1 VYGNSKENL
10 GQGAASQPGR
20 SKRFMNPTDV
30 SDNPH
35 ALLSQVSL
43 TSTPLSSL
51 NHAIRLQM
59 SGIIVTLLG
68 VVATFLGMTLS
79 DMDAFLI
86 GWVVLGIGLTWIIW
100 GWLRLRCLVQRSPQI
115 AVMLPEVDKRSELQ
129 PSVAKLRAGS
139 VAALSIGLLMIFAGM
154 YSLLAKEILA
164 VGIILFGI
172 LFLLFGILG
181 IRSLG
186 RLGQES

>member
-1 VYGNSKENL
+1 
-10 GQGAASQPGR
+10 
-20 SKRFMNPTDV
+20 
-30 SDNPH
+30 
-35 ALLSQVSL
+35 
-43 TSTPLSSL
+43 
-51 NHAIRLQM
+51 M

>member
-1 VYGNSKENL
+1 MYGNSKENL